1 MRTKPDMFFRAIAT
15 VLWEKWVEFKFE
27 WKKITAS
34 ALVSPLLYMIALG
47 WGLGS
52 ASSVTDRPYIDF
64 LIPGIIALTT
74 MNTSFAA
81 VAQPLNV
88 QRLFEHSFDHIIT
101 SPTPMPAYIIGQM
114 LGGALRGMYCGVLIL
129 LLSIPFGAT
138 MHLSA
143 GFFLVML
150 LNGLTFGA
158 LGVLAA
164 IVASTHADISRFSTF
179 AILPMTFLCNTFFPL
194 ERVPGWIRVLISILP
209 LTHASGSL
217 RAIAYGGSAGW
228 LSLVI
233 LAAYAVVF
241 MLAANVVV
249 VRRENL

>member
-1 MRTKPDMFFRAIAT
+1 MN
-15 VLWEKWVEFKFE
+15 
-27 WKKITAS
+27 
-34 ALVSPLLYMIALG
+34 
-47 WGLGS
+47 WGLIWQGFLETCMMTVM
-52 ASSVTDRPYIDF
+52 ASSISY
-64 LIPGIIALTT
+64 LLGL
-74 MNTSFAA
+74 
-81 VAQPLNV
+81 PL
-88 QRLFEHSFDHIIT
+88 
-101 SPTPMPAYIIGQM
+101 
-114 LGGALRGMYCGVLIL
+114 GVLLVITRKDGIKPAPTFNAVL
-129 LLSIPFGAT
+129 GTVINFLRSIPFII
-138 MHLSA
+138 L
-143 GFFLVML
+143 LVML

-164 IVASTHADISRFSTF
+164 IVASTHADIARFSTF

>member
-1 MRTKPDMFFRAIAT
+1 METKMFFHGILT
-15 VLWEKWVEFKFE
+15 VLWEKWVDFKFE

-34 ALVSPLLYMIALG
+34 ALVSPMLYMIALG

-52 ASSVTDRPYIDF
+52 TSTVTDRPYIDF
-64 LIPGIIALTT
+64 LVPGILALTT
-74 MNTSFAA
+74 MNTSFSA

-88 QRLFEHSFDHIIT
+88 QRLFEHSFDHIII
-101 SPTPMPAYIIGQM
+101 SPTPMPAYIVGQM
-114 LGGALRGMYCGVLIL
+114 LGGALRGMYSGILIL

-138 MHLSA
+138 MHLSVS
-143 GFFLVML
+143 FFLVML

-164 IVASTHADISRFSTF
+164 ILATTHADIARFSTF

-194 ERVPGWIRVLISILP
+194 ERVPRLIQILISILP

-217 RAIAYGGSAGW
+217 RAIAYGGNPNP
-228 LSLVI
+228 LSLLI
-233 LAAYAVVF
+233 LLLYAVVF
-241 MLAANVVV
+241 MIVANVVII
-249 VRRENL
+249 RRKNL